1 MNQYT
6 LWQYRSGHWHR
17 LGIVAA
23 TSAERALEMQGGN
36 YNPLPQ
42 CITSGSGSNPS
53 ISGNILAGYNP

>member
-6 LWQYRSGHWHR
+6 LWQYRSGHWYR

-42 CITSGSGSNPS
+42 CITDGANPNNNS
-53 ISGNILAGYNP
+53 SCILAGVIL

>member
-6 LWQYRSGHWHR
+6 LWQYRSGHWHG

-36 YNPLPQ
+36 HNPLPQ
-42 CITSGSGSNPS
+42 CITDGANPNNNS
-53 ISGNILAGYNP
+53 SCILAGVIL